1 MTPGGR
7 FLQDQQLV
15 LDLDRLLRRHVSEVR
30 DYTWAFHRRWERKG
44 VTTIR
49 GPGWAVR
56 PFLLPVSRLHF
67 IASAF
72 HGALSALRSA
82 ILAAAAEGRGAV
94 TRLLPVHPR
103 FEDCFDVA
111 GGAASPAFLSHF
123 RPDGFLFEDRFV
135 LSEIN
140 YGNGIIISCGYTE
153 AVADYW
159 RHHPLIKRLG
169 WDVERMHCRPLPW
182 YVNVARRFARPV
194 ESPTVALLS
203 HSEEWKTMLG
213 FPKRVM
219 DQIRFVCRQFEKAGM
234 HARTVTEKDVSVD
247 RRGNLRFDEDGR
259 RVDLLMFITV
269 GSTFLDRPELLRK
282 GGALHHLTR
291 PRIGDTW
298 VLKPLSGLM
307 VDKGAL
313 PLLGRLDTPRRMQD
327 GFRFEIPRTEYPSE
341 AGVSRYLRRRADWV
355 IKRSFDG
362 KDTSVGAVST
372 PASWRSAVDAAVD
385 GYNYVAQRYVSLPR
399 AEVPV
404 LVDEQHLEWVP
415 SRVELSPFIYDG
427 AFGGAGVR
435 HAPDAE
441 GLIMTDF
448 PQGYGYSI
456 ALAV

>member
-1 MTPGGR
+1 MTRGGR
-7 FLQDQQLV
+7 FLQDQPLV
-15 LDLDRLLRRHVSEVR
+15 RELDRLLRRHVSEVR
-30 DYTWAFHRRWERKG
+30 DYTWAFHRRWARKG

-49 GPGWAVR
+49 GTGWTVR
-56 PFLLPVSRLHF
+56 PFLLPISRLQF

-72 HGALSALRSA
+72 HGALSTLRNA
-82 ILAAAAEGRGAV
+82 IQDAAARRGAV
-94 TRLLPVHPR
+94 TRLLPVHPE
-103 FEDCFDVA
+103 FEECFDVA
-111 GGAASPAFLSHF
+111 AGAASPAFLSHF
-123 RPDGFLFEDRFV
+123 RPDGFLFEERFV

-140 YGNGIIISCGYTE
+140 YGNGITISCSYTE

-169 WDVERMHCRPLPW
+169 WDIEQMHCRPLPW
-182 YVNVARRFARPV
+182 YINVARRFARPV
-194 ESPTVALLS
+194 ASPAVALLA
-203 HSEEWKTMLG
+203 HSEEWQTMRG

-219 DQIRFVCRQFEKAGM
+219 DQIHFVCRAFEKAGM
-234 HARTVTEKDVSVD
+234 QARTVTEQDVSLD
-247 RRGNLRFDEDGR
+247 KRGNLRFDKDGR

-282 GGALHHLTR
+282 GGALHHLTL

-298 VLKPLSGLM
+298 VLKPLAGLM

-313 PLLGRLDTPRRMQD
+313 PLLGRLDGSRRMQD
-327 GFRFEIPRTEYPSE
+327 GFRFEIPHTEYPAD
-341 AGVSRYLRRRADWV
+341 AGAPRYLRRRANWV
-355 IKRSFDG
+355 LKRSFDG

-372 PASWRSAVDAAVD
+372 PAEWRSAVDAAVG
-385 GYNYVAQRYVSLPR
+385 GYHYVAQRYVSIPR

-404 LVDEQHLEWVP
+404 FVDEQHLEWVP

-441 GLIMTDF
+441 GVVMNHF
-448 PQGYGYSI
+448 PDGYGYSI

>member
-1 MTPGGR
+1 MTAGGR
-7 FLQDQQLV
+7 FLQDQRLV
-15 LDLDRLLRRHVSEVR
+15 LELDRLLRRHVSEVR

-49 GPGWAVR
+49 GTGWAVR
-56 PFLLPVSRLHF
+56 PFLLPISRMHF

-72 HGALSALRSA
+72 HGALSALRGA
-82 ILAAAAEGRGAV
+82 IQDAAATRGAV
-94 TRLLPVHPR
+94 TRLLPVHPEL
-103 FEDCFDVA
+103 EDCFDVA

-140 YGNGIIISCGYTE
+140 YGNGIIVSCGYTE

-169 WDVERMHCRPLPW
+169 WDVERLHRRPLPW
-182 YVNVARRFARPV
+182 LINVARRFARPV
-194 ESPTVALLS
+194 ASPSVALLA
-203 HSEEWKTMLG
+203 HSEEWQTLVG
-213 FPKRVM
+213 YPKRVM
-219 DQIRFVCRQFEKAGM
+219 DQIRFVCREFQKAGLQ
-234 HARTVTEKDVSVD
+234 ARTVTENDVSVD
-247 RRGNLRFDEDGR
+247 RRGTLRFDQDGQ

-269 GSTFLDRPELLRK
+269 GSTFLDKPQLLRK
-282 GGALHHLTR
+282 KGALRHLTG

-313 PLLGRLDTPRRMQD
+313 PLLGRLDVSRRMQD
-327 GFRFEIPRTEYPSE
+327 GFRFEIPHTEYPID
-341 AGVSRYLRRRADWV
+341 AGSARYLRRRADWV

-372 PASWRSAVDAAVD
+372 PAAWRSAVDAAVAGHD
-385 GYNYVAQRYVSLPR
+385 YVAQRYVSLPR

-415 SRVELSPFIYDG
+415 SRIELSPFIYDG
-427 AFGGAGVR
+427 ALGGVGVR

-441 GLIMTDF
+441 GLVMTDF
-448 PQGYGYSI
+448 PQGYGYT
-456 ALAV
+456 

>member
-1 MTPGGR
+1 MTRSGR

-15 LDLDRLLRRHVSEVR
+15 LEFDRLLRRHVSEVR
-30 DYTWAFHRRWERKG
+30 DYTHAFHRRWARKG

-49 GPGWAVR
+49 GAGWAVR
-56 PFLLPVSRLHF
+56 PFLLPVSRMHF

-72 HGALSALRSA
+72 HRALSALREA
-82 ILAAAAEGRGAV
+82 ILAAAATPGAV
-94 TRLLPVHPR
+94 TRLLPVHPE
-103 FEDCFDVA
+103 FEACFDVA
-111 GGAASPAFLSHF
+111 GGAGSPAFLSHF

-140 YGNGIIISCGYTE
+140 YGNGILISCGYTE

-159 RHHPLIKRLG
+159 RHHPLIKRKG
-169 WDVERMHCRPLPW
+169 WDVERLHCRPLPW

-194 ESPTVALLS
+194 ASPVVALLA
-203 HSEEWKTMLG
+203 HSEEWKTLLG

-219 DQIRFVCRQFEKAGM
+219 DQVRYVCRQFEKAGM
-234 HARTVTEKDVSVD
+234 EARTVTEQDVSVD
-247 RRGNLRFDEDGR
+247 RRGNLRFDSDGR
-259 RVDLLMFITV
+259 HVDLLMFITV

-313 PLLGRLDTPRRMQD
+313 PLLGTLDASTRMQD
-327 GFRFEIPRTEYPSE
+327 GFGFEIPHTEYPIDE
-341 AGVSRYLRRRADWV
+341 GAARYLRRRADWV

-372 PASWRSAVDAAVD
+372 ADAWRSAVEAAVRGHD
-385 GYNYVAQRYVSLPR
+385 YVAQRYVSIPR
-399 AEVPV
+399 TEVPV
-404 LVDEQHLEWVP
+404 LMDEEHLEWVP

-441 GLIMTDF
+441 GLVMTDF
-448 PQGYGYSI
+448 PAGYGYSI

>member
-1 MTPGGR
+1 MTRGGR
-7 FLQDQQLV
+7 FLQDQGLV
-15 LDLDRLLRRHVSEVR
+15 RELDRLLRRHVSEVR
-30 DYTWAFHRRWERKG
+30 DYTWAFHRRWARKG
-44 VTTIR
+44 VTTMR

-56 PFLLPVSRLHF
+56 PFVLPVSRMHF
-67 IASAF
+67 LASAF
-72 HGALSALRSA
+72 HGALSALRGA
-82 ILAAAAEGRGAV
+82 ILAAAAKRGAV
-94 TRLLPVHPR
+94 TRLLPVHPQ

-111 GGAASPAFLSHF
+111 AAASSPAFLSHF

-140 YGNGIIISCGYTE
+140 YGNGIVVSCAYTE

-159 RHHPLIKRLG
+159 RHHPLIKRMG

-182 YVNVARRFARPV
+182 YISVARRFARPV
-194 ESPTVALLS
+194 ESPTVALLAQ
-203 HSEEWKTMLG
+203 SEEWKTMLG
-213 FPKRVM
+213 YPKRTM
-219 DQIRFVCRQFEKAGM
+219 DQVRLACREFEKAGM
-234 HARTVTEKDVSVD
+234 PVRIVTENDISVD

-282 GGALHHLTR
+282 GSVLHHLTQ

-298 VLKPLSGLM
+298 VLKPLAGLM

-313 PLLGRLDTPRRMQD
+313 PLLRRLDSARQMQD
-327 GFRFEIPRTEYPSE
+327 GFRFEIPHTEYPHD
-341 AGVSRYLRRRADWV
+341 AGAPRYLRRRAGWV

-362 KDTSVGAVST
+362 KDTSVGATSS
-372 PASWRSAVDAAVD
+372 PAAWRSAVDAAVA
-385 GYNYVAQRYVSLPR
+385 GYDYVAQRYVSLPR
-399 AEVPV
+399 AHVPV
-404 LVDEQHLEWVP
+404 LIDEKHLEWVP

-441 GLIMTDF
+441 GVVMTDF

-456 ALAV
+456 ALSV

>member
-7 FLQDQQLV
+7 FLQDQTLV
-15 LDLDRLLRRHVSEVR
+15 RELDRLLRRHVSEVR
-30 DYTWAFHRRWERKG
+30 DYTRAFHRRWARKG
-44 VTTIR
+44 VTMIR
-49 GPGWAVR
+49 GTGWAVR
-56 PFLLPVSRLHF
+56 PFLLPVSRMQF

-82 ILAAAAEGRGAV
+82 IQAAAATRGAV
-94 TRLLPVHPR
+94 TRLLPVHPE

-111 GGAASPAFLSHF
+111 GAANSPAFLSHF

-140 YGNGIIISCGYTE
+140 YGNGILISCGYTE
-153 AVADYW
+153 PVSDYW

-169 WDVERMHCRPLPW
+169 WDVDRMHCRPLPW

-194 ESPTVALLS
+194 ASPTVALLS

-213 FPKRVM
+213 YPKRVM
-219 DQIRFVCRQFEKAGM
+219 DQVRFVCRQFEQAGM
-234 HARTVTEKDVSVD
+234 QPRTVTEQEVSVD
-247 RRGNLRFDEDGR
+247 KRGNLRFDKDGR

-269 GSTFLDRPELLRK
+269 GSTFLDKPELLRK

-313 PLLGRLDTPRRMQD
+313 PLMGRLDASRSMQD
-327 GFRFEIPRTEYPSE
+327 GFRFEIPHTEYPVD
-341 AGVSRYLRRRADWV
+341 AGAARYLRRRADWV

-362 KDTSVGAVST
+362 KDTSVGRVST
-372 PASWRSAVDAAVD
+372 PQAWREAVDAAVI
-385 GYNYVAQRYVSLPR
+385 GHNYVAQRFVSIPR
-399 AEVPV
+399 VEVPV
-404 LVDEQHLEWVP
+404 FVDEEHLEWVP
-415 SRVELSPFIYDG
+415 SRAELSPFIYDG

-441 GLIMTDF
+441 GVVMTDF